1 MKKDDLS
8 ELESLNSVMDLS
20 GILVAM
26 MNQENILQEISDH
39 LKKVEYLL
47 AQNTKINL
55 ATWKAAGSPGL
66 KQEAGATDQKPTK

>member
-20 GILVAM
+20 GIAVAM

-39 LKKVEYLL
+39 EEGRILTCSEHK
-47 AQNTKINL
+47 
-55 ATWKAAGSPGL
+55 
-66 KQEAGATDQKPTK
+66 D